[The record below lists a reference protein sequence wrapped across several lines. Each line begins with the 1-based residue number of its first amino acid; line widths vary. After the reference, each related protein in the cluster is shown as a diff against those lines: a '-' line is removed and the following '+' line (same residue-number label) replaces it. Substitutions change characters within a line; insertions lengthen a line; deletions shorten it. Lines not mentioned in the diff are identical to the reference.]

1 MDTITIHLQNST
13 SASDKLYQ
21 RPTACRAPGHKKGCS
36 SVLADTRCRLDTQ
49 RKDLKSRD
57 TIQPLPAHPK
67 RQPENW
73 EEQVLT
79 CPCFCLFEK
88 HYFSFS
94 VWFLFLLIWVR
105 VLGSCV
111 LWFRKCSSL
120 MPALDGRDFLVPLRL
135 NLVMWLCVLIG
146 CQEAGCKQSL
156 ETCLHH
162 GSGSF
167 CTSSMAMR
175 SGCLFIQKGW
185 KTPGADLDATHI
197 LKSWRAWIT
206 WKPANLQMLLWD

>member
-1 MDTITIHLQNST
+1 MQARHTKEGPEKQGHHTAPSCSPKETTRKLRR
-13 SASDKLYQ
+13 ASFNMSMFL
-21 RPTACRAPGHKKGCS
+21 S
-36 SVLADTRCRLDTQ
+36 L
-49 RKDLKSRD
+49 
-57 TIQPLPAHPK
+57 
-67 RQPENW
+67 
-73 EEQVLT
+73 
-79 CPCFCLFEK
+79 
-88 HYFSFS
+88 YFSFS

>member
-1 MDTITIHLQNST
+1 MQARHTKEGPEKQGHHTAPSCSPKETTRKLRR
-13 SASDKLYQ
+13 ASFNMSMFL
-21 RPTACRAPGHKKGCS
+21 S
-36 SVLADTRCRLDTQ
+36 L
-49 RKDLKSRD
+49 
-57 TIQPLPAHPK
+57 
-67 RQPENW
+67 
-73 EEQVLT
+73 
-79 CPCFCLFEK
+79 
-88 HYFSFS
+88 YFSFS

-167 CTSSMAMR
+167 CTGHEKRLPIYPKRMKDTWSR
-175 SGCLFIQKGW
+175 PGCNPHLEVLTSLDHL
-185 KTPGADLDATHI
+185 KTSQLADAVVRLNTVLSHWALSNLLQDIITAIADWCRPHNI
-197 LKSWRAWIT
+197 SKS
-206 WKPANLQMLLWD
+206 